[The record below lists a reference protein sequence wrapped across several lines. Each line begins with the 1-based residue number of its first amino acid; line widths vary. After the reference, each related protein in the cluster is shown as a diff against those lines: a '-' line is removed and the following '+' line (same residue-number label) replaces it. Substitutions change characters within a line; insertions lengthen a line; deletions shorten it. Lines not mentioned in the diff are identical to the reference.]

1 MTLGLLQRLRIM
13 NNTTD
18 KSLAEV
24 FGTFSIEET
33 NPVVVAN
40 TEPQQFQIVNAEDEK
55 EADIQHVRTNLY
67 ELIKKG
73 TTAAD
78 NALKVAN
85 EMQHPRAYEVAGN
98 LIKNVGDL
106 TDKLIALQKTLV
118 DMDAKEKKASG
129 NVNIDKA
136 VVFNGSTAQLLKAIK
151 NASATDTE

>member
-1 MTLGLLQRLRIM
+1 M
-13 NNTTD
+13 NEEKENNDT
-18 KSLAEV
+18 LAEV
-24 FGTFSIEET
+24 FDTF
-33 NPVVVAN
+33 PVATEN
-40 TEPQQFQIVNAEDEK
+40 AEPQQFQIVKSEDEK

-106 TDKLIALQKTLV
+106 TDKLIQLQKTLV
-118 DMDAKEKKASG
+118 DMEVKEKR
-129 NVNIDKA
+129 VNTQTVSVNNA
-136 VVFNGSTAQLLKAIK
+136 ALFVGTTTELLKAIK
-151 NASATDTE
+151 KNISDNATVITNEVK